1 MNEVTTGLL
10 ALVTGGALWEG
21 IKFAFPE
28 IKRMLKAR
36 RDASD
41 ALYKN
46 IDPILKASS
55 ELFGKLESLAKEDFA
70 TFSDPNNSNSS
81 NPQHNS
87 KYVYYLFAQFWAQLE
102 NLRLQSQYTRLSRL
116 RKGGELLRFIETIE
130 SRKFRLL
137 DRSMQRMIGE
147 CLISSKDQ
155 KFSVMTLSEFV
166 TTTDLQ
172 TSVLSK
178 WIAELDKLFVSMKVK
193 KNRQQV
199 LRFGVIV
206 GSLISH
212 FDPKSETVRRRDIY
226 KNKLTEKSK
235 KMIKLELFNHYLP
248 FIKNKGSYY

>member
-1 MNEVTTGLL
+1 MNEITSGLL
-10 ALVTGGALWEG
+10 TLVTGASIWEG
-21 IKFAFPE
+21 IKFVFPE
-28 IKRMLKAR
+28 IKRVLKAR

-41 ALYKN
+41 ALYRN

-70 TFSDPNNSNSS
+70 TFSNPNNSNSI
-81 NPQHNS
+81 NPQHNRR
-87 KYVYYLFAQFWAQLE
+87 YIYYLFAQFWAQLE
-102 NLRLQSQYTRLSRL
+102 NLRLQSQYTGLSRL
-116 RKGGELLRFIETIE
+116 KKGKELLRFIETVE

-137 DRSMQRMIGE
+137 DRSMQRIIGE

-166 TTTDLQ
+166 TTSDLQ

-178 WIAELDKLFVSMKVK
+178 WIAELDTLFASMSVK
-193 KNRQQV
+193 RNRQQV

-212 FDPKSETVRRRDIY
+212 FDPKSVTVRRRDIY

-235 KMIKLELFNHYLP
+235 KIIRLELFNHYLP
-248 FIKNKGSYY
+248 FVKNKASYY